1 MDDYWMYQVSPEGLR
16 KIDYCNRVD
25 GFIKYTLS
33 NQKNISGYGIRCPC
47 KRCKNKKFLDPDVV
61 MMHLLQ
67 KKRFMDKYLCWI
79 AHREPYVPYETMVE
93 KIVRSTSS
101 SSSVHRVVDDNS
113 NHYKS
118 MVMDVI

>member
-1 MDDYWMYQVSPEGLR
+1 MFSSIFYIGFISVMDDYWMYQVSPEGLR

-67 KKRFMDKYLCWI
+67 KKGSWTNTCVGLHI
-79 AHREPYVPYETMVE
+79 E
-93 KIVRSTSS
+93 
-101 SSSVHRVVDDNS
+101 
-113 NHYKS
+113 NH
-118 MVMDVI
+118 MFLMRPW